1 MAAAP
6 EEEAQD
12 IFYVC
17 EKALKTVKEKLE
29 KGEDIT
35 EDLVNELTLPDKVAD
50 EEMMVPVDMR
60 GVGEDYDD
68 VEQMLE
74 KLGNKGTAEAFI
86 KAADYFEKNKDKVPE
101 ADRPAPMTAAQWKQV
116 LDQDQL
122 LEDGEEELLD
132 MEGEEEDLADLDE
145 DPEEEGEAAEPPSK
159 KAKKT
164 DAAGASFDMS
174 GWCSL
179 NP

>member
-1 MAAAP
+1 MAAAE

-29 KGEDIT
+29 KSEDIT

-50 EEMMVPVDMR
+50 EEMMIPVDMR

-74 KLGNKGTAEAFI
+74 KLGNKGTAEAFV
-86 KAADYFEKNKDKVPE
+86 KAAEYFEKNKDKVPE
-101 ADRPAPMTAAQWKQV
+101 EDRPTPMTAAQWKAV
-116 LDQDQL
+116 LDQDQDQL
-122 LEDGEEELLD
+122 LEDGEEELLGL
-132 MEGEEEDLADLDE
+132 EGEEEDLAELDE
-145 DPEEEGEAAEPPSK
+145 EPEEEAPAEPPSK
-159 KAKKT
+159 KAKT
-164 DAAGASFDMS
+164 D
-174 GWCSL
+174 
-179 NP
+179 

>member
-6 EEEAQD
+6 EEENQD

-35 EDLVNELTLPDKVAD
+35 EDLVNELTLPDKVPD

-86 KAADYFEKNKDKVPE
+86 KAADYFEKNKEKVPE
-101 ADRPAPMTAAQWKQV
+101 ADRPAPMTAKQWKDV

-132 MEGEEEDLADLDE
+132 MEGEEEDMADLDE

-159 KAKKT
+159 KAKT
-164 DAAGASFDMS
+164 D
-174 GWCSL
+174 
-179 NP
+179 